1 MKINKKR
8 MEKSKEL
15 LKKFGFIAEKV
26 EDENFDIEKA
36 FADFQKK
43 QEDLFMQRQDLLEP
57 ILTEKVKTANI
68 ISAKKTKKAIN
79 EFFGLGKTEKELN
92 DIEIQDL
99 LDAGKTGLNLEVSKD
114 VKEYQAKIVE
124 LQNQIAQIQEA
135 KAKEL
140 EDVKNEYSKKEK
152 QAKISNIINSELTK
166 DVDFL
171 IGKDKV
177 VKLFESS
184 AKDAGF
190 EFDIDDENNFI
201 IKKGNYRAMTSDNTK
216 FADLSNLRETL
227 IGDLIKKSNGG
238 GGQPPHKGG
247 GADPKTIYPE
257 NLPKHMRERLEAMN
271 QKASAI

>member
-43 QEDLFMQRQDLLEP
+43 QEDLFLQRQDLLEP

-114 VKEYQAKIVE
+114 VKEHQAKIVE

-238 GGQPPHKGG
+238 GGQPPHNGA
-247 GADPKTIYPE
+247 GADHKTIYPE

>member
-1 MKINKKR
+1 

-114 VKEYQAKIVE
+114 VKEHQAKIVE

-238 GGQPPHKGG
+238 GGQPPHNGG
-247 GADPKTIYPE
+247 GADHKTIYPE

>member
-1 MKINKKR
+1 MIIKQKR
-8 MEKSKEL
+8 MEKSKDL
-15 LKKFGFIAEKV
+15 LKKFGFNADKI

-43 QEDLFMQRQDLLEP
+43 QEDLFLQRQDLLEP
-57 ILTEKVKTANI
+57 ILTEKIKTANI

-114 VKEYQAKIVE
+114 VKEHQAKIVE

-140 EDVKNEYSKKEK
+140 EDVINEYSKKEK

-238 GGQPPHKGG
+238 GGQPPHNG

>member
-114 VKEYQAKIVE
+114 VKEHQAKIVE

-238 GGQPPHKGG
+238 GGQPPHNGG
-247 GADPKTIYPE
+247 GADHKNIYPE

>member
-1 MKINKKR
+1 MIIKQKR
-8 MEKSKEL
+8 MEKSKDL
-15 LKKFGFIAEKV
+15 LKKFGFNADKI

-43 QEDLFMQRQDLLEP
+43 QEDLFLQRQDLLEP

-114 VKEYQAKIVE
+114 VKEHQAKIVE
-124 LQNQIAQIQEA
+124 LQNQIAQIQEV

-140 EDVKNEYSKKEK
+140 EDVINEYSKKEK

-238 GGQPPHKGG
+238 GGQPPHNGG

>member
-1 MKINKKR
+1 
-8 MEKSKEL
+8 MEKSKDL
-15 LKKFGFIAEKV
+15 LKKFGFNADKI

-43 QEDLFMQRQDLLEP
+43 QEDLFLQRQDLLEP
-57 ILTEKVKTANI
+57 ILTEKIKTANI

-114 VKEYQAKIVE
+114 VKEHQAKIVE

-140 EDVKNEYSKKEK
+140 EDVINEYSKKEK

-238 GGQPPHKGG
+238 GGQPPHNGG

>member
-1 MKINKKR
+1 
-8 MEKSKEL
+8 MEKSKDL
-15 LKKFGFIAEKV
+15 LKKFGFNADKI

-43 QEDLFMQRQDLLEP
+43 QEDLFLQRQDLLEP
-57 ILTEKVKTANI
+57 ILTEKIKTANI

-114 VKEYQAKIVE
+114 VKEHQAKIVE

-140 EDVKNEYSKKEK
+140 EDVINEYSKKEK

-238 GGQPPHKGG
+238 GGQPPHNG